1 MSARQFVIVLLALGA
16 CSQKPPRKPGDDW
29 LKAIEFEGNK
39 SLKDKTLVTGLALRR
54 TQKRGRAP
62 DPYLVQVDADRVRG
76 EYLRKGYLHV
86 DVRPRVERVGDA
98 STVIYKIEEGV
109 RARTKVVINGVEN
122 DPTLPVSKVRETLPL
137 KDGQPFDYE
146 IYDKAKEPLV
156 NVVKDAGYA
165 HARLD
170 STVFADR
177 ANHTAIVQLDYTLG
191 PKAKFGDVEITGVDG
206 RLAEAVRGRLQ
217 FQPGQQYSTSAV
229 TATQRALYGLNR
241 FSTVQVQPVEED
253 GANATVRMKVA
264 VTEGA
269 RREIKLGGGLGMD
282 PSAYEV
288 RGRAGYSITGW
299 PFDMDTVTLDFRPAY
314 AYLRDGSGY
323 QPRIRALARLER
335 QDIAWTYSKG
345 DVEAGYNYLAVE
357 AYTSYGPRTG
367 LGFSTPLGSQKL
379 QLRVGWGLERLDFRD
394 ISPLIDEPV
403 QMQLGLDE
411 TQRVGKYE
419 QAISIDLRD
428 NPIEPRL
435 GAYAE
440 VKASEGTKFAGGAF
454 EYIQIVPD
462 LRGYVP
468 LGPVTFAGRVRS
480 GGFFGDVPATER
492 FFSGGGSHHRGFG
505 ERKLSPFVMGDVDG
519 ETRYV
524 PYGGAAML
532 ETGIEARIPIT
543 TWRDMGIGSVIFLD
557 GGDVTETI
565 DEIDPMNLHWAI
577 GTGLRLHT
585 IVGPVRL
592 DFGYRLNRLEDA
604 APGSRFAFH
613 LSLGEAF

>member
-1 MSARQFVIVLLALGA
+1 MSARQFAIVLLALGA

-29 LKAIEFEGNK
+29 LKAIEFEGN
-39 SLKDKTLVTGLALRR
+39 SAIKDKTLATGLALKR
-54 TQKRGRAP
+54 TQKRGGSP

-86 DVRPRVERVGDA
+86 DVRARVERVGDG
-98 STVIYKIEEGV
+98 STVIYKIEEGD
-109 RARTKVVINGVEN
+109 RARTKVVINGIAS
-122 DPTLPVSKVRETLPL
+122 DPGLPISKIRETLPL
-137 KDGQPFDYE
+137 EDGQLFDYE
-146 IYDKAKEPLV
+146 VYDMAKEPLMA
-156 NVVKDAGYA
+156 VVKDAGYA

-170 STVFADR
+170 ATVYADR

-191 PKAKFGDVEITGVDG
+191 PKCQFGDVEITGVDG

-217 FQPGQQYSTSAV
+217 FEPGQTYSTSAV

-241 FSTVQVQPVEED
+241 FSTVQVQPVD
-253 GANATVRMKVA
+253 DGGANPTVRMKVA
-264 VTEGA
+264 VTEAA

-282 PSAYEV
+282 PTAYEV
-288 RGRAGYSITGW
+288 RGRAGYSIAGFPT
-299 PFDMDTVTLDFRPAY
+299 DMDTVTLDFRPAY

-335 QDIAWTYSKG
+335 QDILWTYSKG
-345 DVEAGYNYLAVE
+345 DVEVGYNYLAVE

-367 LGFSTPLGSQKL
+367 LGFSTPLGTEKV

-394 ISPLIDEPV
+394 ISPLIDEAL
-403 QMQLGLDE
+403 QMQLGLDDS
-411 TQRVGKYE
+411 QLIGRYE
-419 QAISIDLRD
+419 QSISLDLRD
-428 NPIEPRL
+428 HPITPRL
-435 GAYAE
+435 GVYAE
-440 VKASEGTKFAGGAF
+440 VRASEGTPYAGGAF
-454 EYIQIVPD
+454 EYVQLVPD

-468 LGPVTFAGRVRS
+468 IGPVVLAGHVRT
-480 GGFFGDVPATER
+480 GGIFGDVPATER

-505 ERKLSPFVMGDVDG
+505 ERKLSPFVMGEVDG

-524 PYGGAAML
+524 PYGGAGML
-532 ETGIEARIPIT
+532 ETGLEARIPIT
-543 TWRDMGIGSVIFLD
+543 TWREIGIGTVVFLD
-557 GGDVTETI
+557 GGDVTEGVS
-565 DEIDPMNLHWAI
+565 DLDPMSLHWAI

-585 IVGPVRL
+585 LVGPIRADL
-592 DFGYRLNRLEDA
+592 GYRLNRLEDA